1 MMIWQRTVQT
11 VAGNCYFFGTGTKK
25 DLVKAASFYRKAADR
40 GDPSAEYNLGFCYE
54 MGFGV
59 EKDFTAAKKWYRRAA
74 DKSHTNALKALTRL
88 V

>member
-1 MMIWQRTVQT
+1 
-11 VAGNCYFFGTGTKK
+11 
-25 DLVKAASFYRKAADR
+25 
-40 GDPSAEYNLGFCYE
+40 